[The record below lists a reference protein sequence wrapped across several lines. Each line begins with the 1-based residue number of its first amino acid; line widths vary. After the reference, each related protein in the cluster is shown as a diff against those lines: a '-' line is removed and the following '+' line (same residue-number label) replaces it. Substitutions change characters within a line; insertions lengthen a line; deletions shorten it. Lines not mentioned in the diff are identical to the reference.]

1 MPHQVRK
8 EAAMT
13 LELQSFA
20 SAMQLALGHLCVVH
34 IDAEGVVSLLV
45 PARSGDGETRTFTFL
60 EPLETIHSKIT
71 IDVVTWHSRW
81 PDKSREAASMAA
93 FSLQVQRAIET
104 AEDWVTTLRM
114 TPSGVVADL

>member
-1 MPHQVRK
+1 
-8 EAAMT
+8 MT

-20 SAMQLALGHLCVVH
+20 SALQLALGHLGVVR

-45 PARSGDGETRTFTFL
+45 PESRGAGEARTFTFL
-60 EPLETIHSKIT
+60 ESLETIRSRIT

-81 PDKSREAASMAA
+81 PGKSREAASMAA
-93 FSLQVQRAIET
+93 FSLQVQEAIET
-104 AEDWVTTLRM
+104 AEEWATTLRL